1 MTTKEQV
8 LELVQKLE
16 DNASI
21 DRVIY
26 ELELLKNVR
35 IGLEQIERGEFFE
48 HDEVFEELLKDDEE
62 DQDYLVQAVKGK
74 PQRNKKIHQPKRSK
88 NRQGVRELHKGRG
101 KKA

>member
-35 IGLEQIERGEFFE
+35 IGLEQIERGEFF
-48 HDEVFEELLKDDEE
+48 
-62 DQDYLVQAVKGK
+62 
-74 PQRNKKIHQPKRSK
+74 
-88 NRQGVRELHKGRG
+88 
-101 KKA
+101 

>member
-16 DNASI
+16 YNASI

-35 IGLEQIERGEFFE
+35 IGLEQIERGEFF
-48 HDEVFEELLKDDEE
+48 
-62 DQDYLVQAVKGK
+62 
-74 PQRNKKIHQPKRSK
+74 
-88 NRQGVRELHKGRG
+88 
-101 KKA
+101 